1 MKTACN
7 ILRKKWKLCLA
18 AGVALTLSAAVLAY
32 VLERGVQQKYEA
44 ALQQQTQL
52 QTEIQ
57 TLEEQKAQAQS
68 LQSEIAEVSAGN
80 QTLETQWN
88 LLEQSASLS
97 PSERAE
103 ASRTVLEQLYREKA
117 ELLTEIQSHIQWC
130 YINACDG
137 IAYISGS
144 PSPTADRDALADV
157 VSDVTGLDSAG
168 SAVSSIVDSIQNGE
182 SISSALENAAVSA
195 GDDAAGDIANA
206 LLGKIVPD
214 EFLTAASLTQGIFQD
229 EPQAYLNLISAMG
242 ENITYHMLSL
252 WDYAER
258 EELTAR
264 DYAFLYGNLNDLG
277 AMFTALHELD
287 DGAAQFPDFA
297 VEKEELLAYEQ
308 EHMELC
314 AEIALYEKLAG
325 QTGETTEQQEGE
337 TA

>member
-1 MKTACN
+1 MKTVCT
-7 ILRKKWKLCLA
+7 ILRQKWRICLIV
-18 AGVALTLSAAVLAY
+18 GVALTLSAAVLAY

-44 ALQQQTQL
+44 TLQQQTQL
-52 QTEIQ
+52 QAEIQ

-68 LQSEIAEVSAGN
+68 LESEIAEVSASN
-80 QTLETQWN
+80 QTLETQLN

-103 ASRTVLEQLYREKA
+103 ASQTILEQLYQEKA
-117 ELLTEIQSHIQWC
+117 ELLTEVQSHIQWC

-195 GDDAAGDIANA
+195 SEDAASDIANA

-214 EFLTAASLTQGIFQD
+214 EFLTAASLTQGIFQN

-252 WDYAER
+252 SDYAER

-277 AMFTALHELD
+277 AMFTALNELD

-297 VEKEELLAYEQ
+297 VEKEELLAYQ
-308 EHMELC
+308 KEHMELS

-325 QTGETTEQQEGE
+325 QNEEKTGQEGN
-337 TA
+337 AQ